1 MNGNKIINNKIKN
14 QNQIVN
20 ESNNTA
26 DNSDI
31 YNYKRSGIKNE
42 GLTCY
47 MNSIIQIMYNIPI
60 LVKYVMETNTDSN
73 LDGDKSKN
81 YEFVKSLK
89 SIFLKL
95 NEGYKT
101 ISIKELFSKL
111 DFPGNTLYFI
121 KYP

>member
-20 ESNNTA
+20 KSNNTT

-60 LVKYVMETNTDSN
+60 LVKNVTETNIDSN
-73 LDGDKSKN
+73 LDGD
-81 YEFVKSLK
+81 
-89 SIFLKL
+89 
-95 NEGYKT
+95 
-101 ISIKELFSKL
+101 
-111 DFPGNTLYFI
+111 
-121 KYP
+121 

>member
-60 LVKYVMETNTDSN
+60 LVKYVMETNIDSN

-89 SIFLKL
+89 GIFLKL

-111 DFPGNTLYFI
+111 DFPDNTLYFI
-121 KYP
+121 IYP